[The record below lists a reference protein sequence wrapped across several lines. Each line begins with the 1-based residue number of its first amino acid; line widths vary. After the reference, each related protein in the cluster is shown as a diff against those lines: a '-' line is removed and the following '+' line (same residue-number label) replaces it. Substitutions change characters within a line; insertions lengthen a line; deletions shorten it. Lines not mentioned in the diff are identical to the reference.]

1 MTILKQIINYFI
13 WSLIAFLSA
22 FVYVRIILGPKTES
36 SSAFMVMFGWFYE
49 YAFIYIGLIIGSII
63 FLLFILI
70 DIFYLK
76 KKLKTGISSL
86 FIRFF
91 IIIFITVFVGS
102 MHYILEKVI
111 DVI

>member
-1 MTILKQIINYFI
+1 MSTFKRILVYFI

-22 FVYVRIILGPKTES
+22 FVYVRIILGPKPES
-36 SSAFMVMFGWFYE
+36 SSTFMVMFGWLYE

-63 FLLFILI
+63 ALLFILI
-70 DIFYLK
+70 DLFYLK
-76 KKLKTGISSL
+76 NKFKIGISSL

-102 MHYILEKVI
+102 IHYILELCVI
-111 DVI
+111 